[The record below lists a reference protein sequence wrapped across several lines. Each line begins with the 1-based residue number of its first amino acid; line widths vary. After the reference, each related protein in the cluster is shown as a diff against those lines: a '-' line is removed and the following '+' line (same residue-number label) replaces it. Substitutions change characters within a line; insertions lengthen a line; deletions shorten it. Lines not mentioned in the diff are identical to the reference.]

1 MRGAEDHFACSG
13 RRRFF
18 LHGME
23 KCPRDSVAPV
33 GGLDKEIVQDP
44 RGSESQRIPSMVA
57 EHKPGQNGAVKGS
70 QRGRMGRSEPFV
82 EEYLFRGGLARDA
95 VEVQVCAEKGR

>member
-1 MRGAEDHFACSG
+1 
-13 RRRFF
+13 
-18 LHGME
+18 
-23 KCPRDSVAPV
+23 
-33 GGLDKEIVQDP
+33 
-44 RGSESQRIPSMVA
+44 MVA

-95 VEVQVCAEKGR
+95 VEVQVSAEKGR